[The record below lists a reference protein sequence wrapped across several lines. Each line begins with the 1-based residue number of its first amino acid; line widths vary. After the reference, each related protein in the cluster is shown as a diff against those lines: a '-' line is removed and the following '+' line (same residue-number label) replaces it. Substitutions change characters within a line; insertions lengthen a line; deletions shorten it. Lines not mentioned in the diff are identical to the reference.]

1 MEILLFIQNYED
13 RNICFCRYNLKSL
26 MKNSNIIFQPADLE
40 AELMDMRDAIC
51 EFDLLAILE
60 MIF

>member
-1 MEILLFIQNYED
+1 MEILLFIQNSED
-13 RNICFCRYNLKSL
+13 RNICFCSYNFLSL
-26 MKNSNIIFQPADLE
+26 MKNIYIIFQPADVE
-40 AELMDMRDAIC
+40 AELMDLHDAIC